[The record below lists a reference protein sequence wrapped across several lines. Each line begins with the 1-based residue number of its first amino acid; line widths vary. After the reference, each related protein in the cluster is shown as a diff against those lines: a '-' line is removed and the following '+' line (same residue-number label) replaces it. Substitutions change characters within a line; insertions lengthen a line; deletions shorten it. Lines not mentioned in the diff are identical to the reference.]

1 MLKFRKV
8 EKKEDFIPIL
18 EWGKREDAYLFTPS
32 FLLGKERTLDENWT
46 NYKNSEKTV
55 FLVEKDLVVIGEVS
69 YDLNFPLIMK
79 KDKKTA
85 WIGIVFPEAK
95 GKGYGKVAMK
105 FLEEKIKE
113 LGIERIELGCF
124 EYNTRA
130 YDFYKKL
137 GYKEIGRLD
146 KFTYYD
152 NKWWQD
158 IRMEKEFE

>member
-1 MLKFRKV
+1 M
-8 EKKEDFIPIL
+8 
-18 EWGKREDAYLFTPS
+18 
-32 FLLGKERTLDENWT
+32 GKERTLDENWT

-113 LGIERIELGCF
+113 LGIERIELACF

-146 KFTYYD
+146 KFTYCD